1 MTEIKIKSMSKS
13 KIKPADCR
21 LKTVDSQHILHF
33 AYCLLPTTYLPI
45 LLMTII
51 IFIIHT
57 TEISP
62 TIRYVS
68 PTGNNIPP
76 YLTWEDAANSI
87 QDCINVSV
95 FGDTIYVANGVYQE
109 QVIMIPGL
117 SLIGAGT
124 DSCIIDTRA
133 FATGD
138 FSTVVVM
145 DSCLFTGFYILCT
158 NDFNYGNGIYSEA
171 KNSLITLNKV
181 SSANSGIT
189 LRLGARSKVFNN
201 FCFNNRTGMYI
212 SNSDSSIIRKNSIIV
227 VGSNSSTGISISA
240 FNSNYTPIIDSNYI
254 EVKQGGNYAIRKGF
268 GSNPL
273 IKNNVIVIKQSRGIF
288 LSDGNSAKIYNNS
301 IYSEHNSNGIENPG
315 VPYLQLYNNYLM
327 GKFVTAM
334 SVGGSPNDVRNNV
347 VTGANVGI
355 EKWGTQPNPLIQYNN
370 VWNSSVANYSNFTP
384 DSTNLSVN
392 PMIVNDDTTQGDLD
406 FHLQMFSPLID
417 AGDPNILDKDSSR
430 SDIGLYGGPL
440 GESYKYKDLAPK
452 PPRNL
457 SAVVDSS
464 QILVKWNRNTEADT
478 SHYNV
483 YRDTVANFTIDST
496 KLISSQTD
504 TFYIQYPPYQNSR
517 YVYKISC
524 VDNQGNESLP
534 SEELVINITSLTMN
548 DYPMTINDYLLYQN
562 YPNPFNPTTR
572 IAYKLKEGGYVKLYV
587 YDIKGEL
594 ITTLVNQHQ
603 SAGYYEVEFSASSI
617 KNPESSINE
626 LASGIYIYQIMVRG
640 ENSIPVF
647 SDIKKMV
654 YVK

>member
-1 MTEIKIKSMSKS
+1 MSEIKIKSTSKS
-13 KIKPADCR
+13 KIKLADCR
-21 LKTVDSQHILHF
+21 LRT
-33 AYCLLPTTYLPI
+33 AYLPI

-51 IFIIHT
+51 LFLTHT
-57 TEISP
+57 TELHP

-68 PTGNNIPP
+68 PTGNNISP

-95 FGDTIYVANGVYQE
+95 FGDTIYVANGVYEE

-145 DSCLFTGFYILCT
+145 DSCLITGFYILCST
-158 NDFNYGNGIYSEA
+158 NFDYGNGVYSEG
-171 KNSLITLNKV
+171 KNSIITLNKV

-189 LRLGARSKVFNN
+189 LFLEARSKVYNN
-201 FCFNNRTGMYI
+201 FCFNNRTGVFI
-212 SNSDSSIIRKNSIIV
+212 SNSDSSIIRKNIINV
-227 VGSNSSTGISISA
+227 VGSNSSNGISISA
-240 FNSNYTPIIDSNYI
+240 FNSNYTPIIDSNHI
-254 EVKQGGNYAIRKGF
+254 VNQNRNYAIRKGF
-268 GSNPL
+268 GSNPI
-273 IKNNVIVIKQSRGIF
+273 IKNNVIVIKQSRGIY
-288 LSDGNSAKIYNNS
+288 LSDGNSTKIYNNS
-301 IYSEHNSNGIENPG
+301 IFSEHNSNGIENDG
-315 VPYLQLYNNYLM
+315 VPYLQLYNNYIM
-327 GKFVTAM
+327 GKLVTGI
-334 SVGGSPNDVRNNV
+334 SVGGAPNDVRNNV

-355 EKWGTQPNPLIQYNN
+355 EKWGTQLNPLIQYNN
-370 VWNSSVANYSNFTP
+370 VWNSSVANYSNFIP
-384 DSTNLSVN
+384 DSTNLSVD
-392 PMIVNDDTTQGDLD
+392 PMIVNDDTTQGELD

-430 SDIGLYGGPL
+430 SDIGLYGGL
-440 GESYKYKDLAPK
+440 FGESYKYIDLPPR

-457 SAVVDSS
+457 TGILSDSN
-464 QILVKWNRNTEADT
+464 ITIKWNPNTEADFN
-478 SHYNV
+478 HYKLF
-483 YRDTVANFTIDST
+483 RDTTAEFTIDST
-496 KLISSQTD
+496 TFVLSLTD
-504 TFYIQYPPYQNSR
+504 TFYTHIYPPDVKAY
-517 YVYKISC
+517 YYKLTAL
-524 VDNQGNESLP
+524 DNQGNESQP
-534 SEELVINITSLTMN
+534 SEELAVLITSVQTEEPVVVSN
-548 DYPMTINDYLLYQN
+548 YILYQN
-562 YPNPFNPTTR
+562 YPNPFNPSTR

-594 ITTLVNQHQ
+594 IEVLVNQYQ
-603 SAGYYEVEFSASSI
+603 EGGYYEVEFNVGNGLPSVP
-617 KNPESSINE
+617 NN